1 MGEKDITEKILEDY
15 NDIFSDIVNVLLF
28 DGEQRVEEN
37 SLVNV
42 AVHSQYKDD
51 KDKLHEQ

>member
-51 KDKLHEQ
+51 KDKLHE